1 MSQKTNKSIVDQ
13 IVRLAINAITDQEQI
28 NQLMKDYASLS
39 ERPFRLFRLMSA
51 ESISFALVDNMIND
65 YEKLLE
71 RLLQREGWG
80 WSEKFSEEYLG
91 TAIKRIL
98 ATFIKE
104 GQTESAGRL
113 FDQLSEEFDIYS
125 QKYVVYVPL
134 AGINLHT
141 DSFSM
146 GNIVFRKMTNA
157 YVDDLFEKM
166 KSITMLTLSPLEV
179 KEAHNAWTKQRLE
192 GLKGTICAEFYAVA
206 EPQRARERAEE
217 EVRHVLD
224 LLRYAIS
231 VLTLRGL
238 NIAVGLQGEVVN
250 VIRTTPTL
258 SLDEQS
264 YELPSSYKGPL
275 QPFELSPE
283 NIQKMVQIGI
293 FKVANVLKLP
303 GKMTDFEKTLLR
315 GIHWFAISQAQ
326 FDKENEFLNLMTCL
340 ETFLTSS
347 GAALISPSL
356 ANQVA
361 EGAARLLTTE
371 LENRKALKKRIQS
384 LYGIRSGVSHGGQKA
399 ILETDLEDLRNIA
412 KELIFQ
418 MIERKDE
425 FPTHKAL
432 LKWLDERR
440 LAG

>member
-1 MSQKTNKSIVDQ
+1 MSQRTRKSIVDQ

-65 YEKLLE
+65 YEKLLK

-91 TAIKRIL
+91 KAIKRIL
-98 ATFIKE
+98 ATVIKE

-113 FDQLSEEFDIYS
+113 FDQLSEEFDTYS
-125 QKYVVYVPL
+125 QKHVVYVPL

-141 DSFSM
+141 DSFPM

-157 YVDDLFEKM
+157 YVDELFEKM

-179 KEAHNAWTKQRLE
+179 KEAHNAWTKQRFEDLR
-192 GLKGTICAEFYAVA
+192 GTVCAEFYTVA

-258 SLDEQS
+258 SLDELS

-293 FKVANVLKLP
+293 FKVAEILKLP
-303 GKMTDFEKTLLR
+303 DKITDFEKALLR
-315 GIHWFAISQAQ
+315 GIHWFATSQTQ
-326 FDKENEFLNLMTCL
+326 FEKENEFLNLMTCL
-340 ETFLTSS
+340 ETFLTPS
-347 GAALISPSL
+347 GSTLISPSL

-361 EGAARLLTTE
+361 EGTARLLTTE
-371 LENRKALKKRIQS
+371 LKNRVALKERVKS
-384 LYGIRSGVSHGGQKA
+384 LYGTRSGVSHGGEKA
-399 ILETDLEDLRNIA
+399 ILESDLADLGSIA

-432 LKWLDERR
+432 LNWLDERR